1 MILVSCLR
9 FSLAALIRP
18 YFLCEKKKNHRTP
31 AACFSKVSKLFGP
44 ISGATIFFISSQ
56 RRGSKPSNFIALLLS
71 LTLKTSEEI
80 SLPKRIAV

>member
-18 YFLCEKKKNHRTP
+18 YFLYEKKNHRTS

-56 RRGSKPSNFIALLLS
+56 RRGSKPSKFIALLLS
-71 LTLKTSEEI
+71 LTIKTS
-80 SLPKRIAV
+80 